1 MKYNKTL
8 IFDCTSAQ
16 TIEPLTYHPKP
27 ASHIV
32 DYPVDGL
39 KDTVQAGVRVGEAVE
54 VEGVE
59 QQLPVAPQLS

>member
-1 MKYNKTL
+1 MYQKS
-8 IFDCTSAQ
+8 DV
-16 TIEPLTYHPKP
+16 LTYHPKP

-32 DYPVDGL
+32 HYPVDGF
-39 KDTVQAGVRVGEAVE
+39 KDTVQVGVRVGEAVE